1 MSQRRN
7 FGGDRQPLPEL
18 SSNPPKELNI
28 HDPNSP
34 HFGGWLFHRTEE
46 ELREMRSRRPDP
58 LSLRPR
64 RKEKY
69 DPFPEPTDGIRG
81 TRRSDDED
89 EEEEEEEEEE
99 EDRKSSV
106 PLHVL
111 RKSQAKRREA
121 ERRVQELEE
130 RLKALEGDKSDRQ
143 KQKFDK
149 LNARMDE
156 LYEQIEDAR
165 AEGRTKDAAKLQREL
180 DGIRSEMTKAEAAW
194 YATKQAVAQ
203 QALAAYNA
211 LVAELETID
220 PRFDQDSD
228 EFDEDL
234 TDRVADLTEAYEA
247 RGMNAPEALKK
258 ALRTITGVDPFRE
271 RPRLAREEKKKV
283 PPRKTDIARNLAA
296 AKKQPPADKAA
307 TKERAGEINPLKLS
321 EKEWD
326 ELPEST
332 RKKLRGDFIDA

>member
-1 MSQRRN
+1 MSVDKDTDPNNYPRDDDRADELVDR
-7 FGGDRQPLPEL
+7 GDELPEQ
-18 SSNPPKELNI
+18 
-28 HDPNSP
+28 
-34 HFGGWLFHRTEE
+34 GEE
-46 ELREMRSRRPDP
+46 EEEEHVEETAERATKKKAV
-58 LSLRPR
+58 
-64 RKEKY
+64 KE
-69 DPFPEPTDGIRG
+69 E
-81 TRRSDDED
+81 DEEV

-99 EDRKSSV
+99 EVRKSSV

-143 KQKFDK
+143 KQKFEK
-149 LNARMDE
+149 LNSRMDE

-165 AEGRTKDAAKLQREL
+165 AEGRTKDAAKLQKEL
-180 DGIRSEMTKAEAAW
+180 DSIRSEMTKAEAAW

-211 LVAELETID
+211 LVAELEVID
-220 PRFDQDSD
+220 PRFDEDSE

-247 RGMNAPEALKK
+247 RGMNAPEALRK
-258 ALRTITGVDPFRE
+258 ALRTILGVDPFRE
-271 RPRLAREEKKKV
+271 RSRLLREEKKKV
-283 PPRKTDIARNLAA
+283 APRKTDIARNLAA

-307 TKERAGEINPLKLS
+307 TKERPGRINPLTLS
-321 EKEWD
+321 DKEWD

-332 RKKLRGDFIDA
+332 RRKLRGDFLDS